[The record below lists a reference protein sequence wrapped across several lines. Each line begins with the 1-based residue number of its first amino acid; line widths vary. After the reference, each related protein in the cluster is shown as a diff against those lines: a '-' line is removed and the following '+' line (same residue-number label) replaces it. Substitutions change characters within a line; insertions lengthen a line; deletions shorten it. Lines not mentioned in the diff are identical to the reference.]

1 MKRRD
6 FLKGALATGAAAGAE
21 HLHAQTTIK
30 PVDPAAVKRV
40 LIVFKCHL
48 DLGFIDTQANVIRKY
63 FDVYYPLALKTTA
76 EMKSAGEDRYVWTTG
91 SWLLYEYLEQAS
103 PEARKQMEEAVTNGD
118 IAWHA
123 LPFTWQ
129 TEFMDRSLIEGSL
142 ALSKSLDRRF
152 SRTTTGAKMSDVPG
166 HTRGLIAP
174 LAQQGVKLLDIGVNG
189 GSTGPLVPD
198 LFLWKD
204 PTGASLMMMYHRHSY
219 GGVVQVPGQ
228 DLAVD
233 VEVRDDNAGP
243 HTPEEIRAIY
253 ARLRKQFPN
262 AKVTASN
269 LTEVADAIEPY
280 RDTLPTIEQEIGDTW
295 IYGVPSDPVKVA
307 RYLELCR
314 LRVEWIEKAKFAT
327 GDATDIAILRSLLLA
342 VEHTW
347 GTDTKTWLD
356 FNHYT
361 PSDLAQ
367 MLNTPKY
374 KVVTHSW
381 EEKRDDLSQAIASM
395 PPEMRTEAQ
404 ARMKALVPLEPR
416 TISMKKHQSGKPL
429 ESSYFTVGLDE
440 KTGAINLLRNKK
452 TGRNWASPANMLG
465 LFSYQTLSKEDYD
478 VFLATYLTTKEWW
491 APQDFGKPNIDHFG
505 AKSQTWLPEVT
516 GIWVQKTPDGL
527 RALSLLNIHDAE
539 SERTG
544 RVAWP
549 HRMYT
554 EIVLSEKEPAID
566 FNFYWFDKDSNRMPE
581 AFWLTFLPVPQPGL
595 KWQMEKSGQTLSPL
609 DVVTSGNRH
618 MHALSGPMTYTSGSE
633 KLSIESIDAP
643 VVAFGKRSP
652 INFSNDQPD
661 PKSDIHFS
669 LYNNAWGTNYI
680 QWFGENMRFRFRI
693 RA

>member
-1 MKRRD
+1 MKRRE
-6 FLKGALATGAAAGAE
+6 FLKAALATGAVAGAE
-21 HLHAQTTIK
+21 HLYAQATPK

-63 FDVYYPLALKTTA
+63 FDVYYPQALKTIA
-76 EMKSAGEDRYVWTTG
+76 EMKVSGNDRYVWTTG

-103 PEARKQMEEAVTNGD
+103 PEARKQMEEAVRNGD

-142 ALSKSLDRRF
+142 AISKSLDSRF
-152 SRTTTGAKMSDVPG
+152 GRTTTGAKMTDVPG

-174 LAQQGVKLLDIGVNG
+174 LAQNGVKLLDIGVNG

-204 PTGASLMMMYHRHSY
+204 PSGASLMMLYHRHSY

-228 DLAVD
+228 DLAID
-233 VEVRDDNAGP
+233 VEVRDDNSGP

-253 ARLRKQFPN
+253 SRLRKQFPN
-262 AKVTASN
+262 AKITASS
-269 LTEVADAIEPY
+269 LTEVADSVEPY
-280 RDTLPTIEQEIGDTW
+280 RATLPTVEQEIGDTW

-314 LRVEWIEKAKFAT
+314 LRVEWIEKAKFRS
-327 GDATDIAILRSLLLA
+327 GDATDLAILRSLLLA

-361 PSDLAQ
+361 PHDLAE

-381 EEKRDDLSQAIASM
+381 EEKRDDLSQAIATM

-404 ARMKALVPLEPR
+404 QRMKALVPAEPR
-416 TISMKKHQSGKPL
+416 TVGMKKHAAGKTL
-429 ESSYFTVGLDE
+429 ESAYFTVGLDE
-440 KTGAINLLRNKK
+440 KTGAINVLRNKK
-452 TGRNWASPANMLG
+452 TGRNWASAANMLG
-465 LFSYQTLSKEDYD
+465 LFSYQTLSKDDYD

-505 AKSQTWLPEVT
+505 ATSQTWLPDRT
-516 GIWVQKTPDGL
+516 ATWIQKSAEGV

-549 HRMYT
+549 HRMYS
-554 EIVLSEKEPAID
+554 EIVLSEKEPVID
-566 FNFYWFDKDSNRMPE
+566 VNFYWFDKASNRMPE
-581 AFWLTFLPVPQPGL
+581 AFWLTFLPVPQPDL
-595 KWQMEKSGQTLSPL
+595 KWQMEKSGQALSPL

-618 MHALSGPMTYTSGSE
+618 MHALSGPITYTSGNE
-633 KLSIESIDAP
+633 TLSIQSIDAP

-693 RA
+693 RT